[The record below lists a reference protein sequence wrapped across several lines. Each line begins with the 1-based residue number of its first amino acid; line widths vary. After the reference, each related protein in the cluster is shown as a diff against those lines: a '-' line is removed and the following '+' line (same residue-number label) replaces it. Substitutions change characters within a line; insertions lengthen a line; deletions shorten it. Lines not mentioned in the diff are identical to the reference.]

1 MQHMK
6 RFSRKCILTFV
17 AFKGERKYTEWPFS
31 TWTGSEGEEG
41 TKTSMEE
48 DRKDDV
54 TTSVTVWISLLLK
67 DKTTMFIEVSRSGR
81 CSKSWLDFLNL
92 PEQKG
97 ATGNVQIPAAGLDQT
112 DAAVDVLIFMI
123 HQKLR

>member
-1 MQHMK
+1 
-6 RFSRKCILTFV
+6 
-17 AFKGERKYTEWPFS
+17 
-31 TWTGSEGEEG
+31 
-41 TKTSMEE
+41 MEE

-54 TTSVTVWISLLLK
+54 TISVTVWISLLLK
-67 DKTTMFIEVSRSGR
+67 CKTMFIEVSRSGR

-112 DAAVDVLIFMI
+112 DAAVDALVFMI